1 MRNSRQE
8 NESGLIID
16 PALLADIQAACRR
29 YAAELEAATSA
40 ESRLSSRKLSVLLQ
54 PFQTCQRTCG
64 DSSKPR
70 SQLFHGDNRRV
81 PRTVSS
87 AKRVLASGAGAASK
101 LSRIP
106 REAGE
111 HFRPAGA
118 TQVQASE
125 ETRSS

>member
-16 PALLADIQAACRR
+16 PTLLADIQAACRR

-70 SQLFHGDNRRV
+70 SQLFHGDNRRA
-81 PRTVSS
+81 PRTGSNAKCVPASLAGVAS
-87 AKRVLASGAGAASK
+87 ASLVNKGA
-101 LSRIP
+101 RFEVE
-106 REAGE
+106 R
-111 HFRPAGA
+111 
-118 TQVQASE
+118 
-125 ETRSS
+125 